1 MGESQSF
8 TQQFHDRGFRLTPQR
23 LVILQV
29 LSDSNEHLTPSQ
41 VYERVRK
48 MMPGVT
54 EATIYRTLE
63 FLARNDLAFAA
74 HVGNGRY
81 VYEIA
86 GNDHHHVVCRACGR
100 ERKIDHAMLYKLY
113 KQLETQTGYQL
124 TTSHLTFF
132 GLCPD
137 CQKK

>member
-74 HVGNGRY
+74 HVGNGSLPCLW
-81 VYEIA
+81 A
-86 GNDHHHVVCRACGR
+86 GEKDRPCHVVQA
-100 ERKIDHAMLYKLY
+100 L
-113 KQLETQTGYQL
+113 
-124 TTSHLTFF
+124 
-132 GLCPD
+132 
-137 CQKK
+137 